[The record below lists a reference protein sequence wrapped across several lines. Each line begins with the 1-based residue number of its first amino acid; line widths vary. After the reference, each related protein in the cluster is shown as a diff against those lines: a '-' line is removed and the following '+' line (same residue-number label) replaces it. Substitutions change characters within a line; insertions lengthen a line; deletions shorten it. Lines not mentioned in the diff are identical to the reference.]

1 MKKKKNNIDDH
12 NLLLLGMNASK
23 SNINRNIFL
32 KRKGKSKNFINK
44 FLLTTF
50 ILLLI
55 ALSSVLGINQYVR
68 YTSLPL
74 VVDKFNDLSEYDAI
88 IVLDT
93 TTDSS
98 VSLQKLLSNPLD
110 IYFNNCSDKFL
121 LTSNHSNSTEITA
134 MKDFL
139 IEEKIE
145 PENIFLD
152 YNGSSTYNSIYR
164 AKEVYEIKNALIVSS
179 ELSLPRALY
188 IAKSIDLNC
197 NGVINVSTSNGGE
210 FTLTNKVEEILLTFT
225 DFIKLKFSNPD
236 SSIFDDKIPVS
247 GDGRITHQ

>member
-1 MKKKKNNIDDH
+1 MKRKKNNIDSH

-23 SNINRNIFL
+23 SNISKNIFL
-32 KRKGKSKNFINK
+32 KKKNNSRKYIGR
-44 FLLTTF
+44 FLITAF
-50 ILLLI
+50 ILLLVSVS
-55 ALSSVLGINQYVR
+55 LVLGVNQYVR

-74 VVDKFNDLSEYDAI
+74 VVDKFYDLSKYDAI

-93 TTDSS
+93 NMDSS
-98 VSLQKLLSNPLD
+98 VSMQNLLSNPLD
-110 IYFNNCSDKFL
+110 VYLNDCSDKFL
-121 LTSNHSNSTEITA
+121 ITSNHSNSNEITA

-139 IEEKIE
+139 VEENIQ
-145 PENIFLD
+145 PEDIFLD

-210 FTLTNKVEEILLTFT
+210 FTLKNKVEETLLTFT
-225 DFIKLKFSNPD
+225 DFIKLKFSKPD

>member
-23 SNINRNIFL
+23 SNINKNIFL
-32 KRKGKSKNFINK
+32 KKKGSSKKFISR
-44 FLLTTF
+44 FLIAIF
-50 ILLLI
+50 VLLLI
-55 ALSSVLGINQYVR
+55 VVSSVLGVNQYVR

-74 VVDKFNDLSEYDAI
+74 VVDKFYDLSEYDAI

-93 TTDSS
+93 DMDSS
-98 VSLQKLLSNPLD
+98 VSLQNLLSNPLD
-110 IYFNNCSDKFL
+110 IYFKGSSDKFL
-121 LTSNHSNSTEITA
+121 ITSNHSNSNEITA

-139 IEEKIE
+139 IEEDIE

-164 AKEVYEIKNALIVSS
+164 AKEVYEIKNALIASS

-188 IAKSIDLNC
+188 IAKSIGLNC
-197 NGVINVSTSNGGE
+197 NGVINTSNTGE
-210 FTLTNKVEEILLTFT
+210 FTFKNKMEEIILTFT
-225 DFIKLKFSNPD
+225 DFMKLKFSKPD
-236 SSIFDDKIPVS
+236 KSIFDDKIPVS

>member
-1 MKKKKNNIDDH
+1 MKRKKNNIDDH

-23 SNINRNIFL
+23 SNISKNIFL
-32 KRKGKSKNFINK
+32 KKKGNNKKFIGR
-44 FLLTTF
+44 FLIAIF
-50 ILLLI
+50 VLLLI
-55 ALSSVLGINQYVR
+55 VVSSVLGVNQYVR
-68 YTSLPL
+68 YTSQPL
-74 VVDKFNDLSEYDAI
+74 VVDKFYDLAEYDAI

-93 TTDSS
+93 DIDSS
-98 VSLQKLLSNPLD
+98 VSVQSLLSNPLD
-110 IYFNNCSDKFL
+110 IYLNGSSDKFL
-121 LTSNHSNSTEITA
+121 ITSNHSNSNEITA

-139 IEEKIE
+139 IEEDIE

-188 IAKSIDLNC
+188 IAESIGLNC
-197 NGVINVSTSNGGE
+197 NGVINVSNTGE
-210 FTLTNKVEEILLTFT
+210 FTFQNKVKEILLTFT
-225 DFIKLKFSNPD
+225 DFVKLKFSEPD
-236 SSIFDDKIPVS
+236 KSIFDDKFPVS